1 MRILAIAAS
10 AAMILTSLVATAGA
24 DPIADR
30 KANMKARGAQM
41 QVLAPIAQGKN
52 PFDAAA
58 VQAALQKLNDLSK
71 VDVDALW
78 PAGSDKG
85 DTKSSPKI
93 WQDMAGFKAAHAKF
107 AADTE
112 AAVSAKPADLAAFQA
127 VFGPVAGNCGACHQ
141 AYRM

>member
-10 AAMILTSLVATAGA
+10 AAMIVTSFIATAGA

-30 KANMKARGAQM
+30 KANMKARGQQM

-58 VQAALQKLNDLSK
+58 VQAALEKLNELGQ

-78 PAGSDKG
+78 PAGSDQG

-93 WQDMAGFKAAHAKF
+93 WQDMAGFKAAHQKY
-107 AADTE
+107 ADDTA
-112 AAVSAKPADLAAFQA
+112 AAVAAKPADLAAFQA

-141 AYRM
+141 NWRL